1 MSLSL
6 SFVIPVYNEEG
17 TIKPL
22 SSKIREVM
30 ATEGIVNYEIIF
42 VDDGSSDDSLIQ
54 LKDLVQQYPKKIK
67 VIKLRRNFGKAA
79 ALSAG
84 FRNAIGNIIFTLDAD
99 LQDDPAEVPKFLQK
113 IEEGFDLVSGWRQQ
127 RNDPLSKKLPSKLF
141 NGVTS
146 KIAGIKLHDF
156 NCGFKACRKEVLD
169 SLKLYGE
176 LHRYIPV
183 LAHSLGFRV
192 GEVVVRHFYRQHGKS
207 KYGGERYTRGFIDLL
222 TVLVI
227 TRYLYKPGHLF
238 GSIGLIFG
246 FLGVGVLIYLT
257 ILWFLGLG
265 PIGNRP
271 LLFFGILSTILSVQL
286 MSLGVL
292 AELLTRYV
300 NSDYVDKQIAEII
313 DEKLQ
318 VYNSALE

>member
-207 KYGGERYTRGFIDLL
+207 KYGWERYTRGFIDLL